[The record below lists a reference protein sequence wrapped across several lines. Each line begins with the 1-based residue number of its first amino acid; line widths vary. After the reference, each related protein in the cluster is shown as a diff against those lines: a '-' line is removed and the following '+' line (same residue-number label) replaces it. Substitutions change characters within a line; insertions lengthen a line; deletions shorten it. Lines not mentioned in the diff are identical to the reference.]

1 MKQTHPWM
9 TKAVEEMNE
18 RALECWKNEWGEPMG
33 DRLNVELA
41 ISIIASHVPDTVI
54 EPEVDP
60 LTFWAEQ
67 EEKREAEKKA
77 ALIKIMEAAE
87 KAKQWFEHYE
97 ILTPFE
103 QQLHDELES
112 SITAMKK
119 WKWYE

>member
-1 MKQTHPWM
+1 
-9 TKAVEEMNE
+9 
-18 RALECWKNEWGEPMG
+18 
-33 DRLNVELA
+33 
-41 ISIIASHVPDTVI
+41 
-54 EPEVDP
+54 
-60 LTFWAEQ
+60 
-67 EEKREAEKKA
+67 
-77 ALIKIMEAAE
+77 MEAAE